1 MKMMMQRLVV
11 VVAVVSVM
19 VACSSIAQAKPD
31 FGADC
36 SSCHGT
42 PGGAL
47 DVLPSSLIEIQRG
60 TMGQVT
66 FDVTDVPSGD
76 AAIALSDLDDAN
88 LMATVVGTGWTLSSQ
103 NQYASDPFFAS
114 TGPQVLDLEIDA
126 LAVPGDYGVG
136 IQLAGGP
143 GSNWASSYDFT
154 LRVTAI
160 PEPATLALLLTGLG
174 TVGLLALRRRR
185 KTA

>member
-36 SSCHGT
+36 SNCHGS

-47 DVLPSSLIEIQRG
+47 DVLPSSLIEIEVG
-60 TMGQVT
+60 TTGQVT

-76 AAIALSDLDDAN
+76 AALALSGLDDAN
-88 LMATVVGTGWTLSSQ
+88 LMATVGTDMRLRWKRAILPYAASGSRTVITVTPRPFSSIFWA
-103 NQYASDPFFAS
+103 ASALPFES
-114 TGPQVLDLEIDA
+114 
-126 LAVPGDYGVG
+126 
-136 IQLAGGP
+136 
-143 GSNWASSYDFT
+143 
-154 LRVTAI
+154 
-160 PEPATLALLLTGLG
+160 
-174 TVGLLALRRRR
+174 R
-185 KTA
+185 KPVAPLCSACRAKS